1 MSFEKTTGRF
11 LFCVKRMVPERII
24 GMIRGVLFDMDG
36 LMFDTERLA
45 VDGWMEAARQ
55 LEIPLTREQTM
66 SLRGLLPEV
75 SRQRFIGWFGDGE
88 IYDKGRDIRKAYV
101 EQQIEEH
108 GIPVKKGLFELL
120 NYLREHGIHM
130 AVATSTSRQ
139 SAERHWER
147 AGVDQYFEASVCGSE
162 VKAGKP
168 APDVFLT
175 AAARIGCEPGE
186 CLVLEDSPNGVRA
199 GRAAGCIV
207 VMVPDLDQPD
217 EECRALCDY
226 VLEDLGKVIPIL
238 EKSGRE

>member
-1 MSFEKTTGRF
+1 MEKNDRSASFFCKKGKT
-11 LFCVKRMVPERII
+11 PERIK

-55 LEIPLTREQTM
+55 LEIPLSREQTM

-75 SRQRFIGWFGDGE
+75 SRKRFAEWFKDADV
-88 IYDKGRDIRKAYV
+88 YDKGRDIRKAYV
-101 EQQIEEH
+101 EEQIEKY
-108 GIPVKKGLFELL
+108 GIPVKKGLYELL
-120 NYLREHGIHM
+120 EYLRDHGYHI
-130 AVATSTSRQ
+130 AVATSTSRE
-139 SAERHWER
+139 SAKRHWER
-147 AGVDQYFEASVCGSE
+147 AGVEQYFEASVCGSE

-199 GRAAGCIV
+199 GRAAGCV
-207 VMVPDLDQPD
+207 VAMVPDLDQPD
-217 EECRALCDY
+217 DECRALCDY

-238 EKSGRE
+238 ESSCKE